1 MTRGDQLPAEFL
13 VVVDKLDIMHG
24 IWYRLHSVGH
34 DVSLARRSHC
44 ARTASN
50 RLATSKLTA
59 SFYQGSLVSATSQD
73 QQCGAHFMSTLRG
86 EQPVRYTSLFKHKLA
101 HATRLV

>member
-24 IWYRLHSVGH
+24 IWYRLHSPATASGH
-34 DVSLARRSHC
+34 DVSLARRSQC

-59 SFYQGSLVSATSQD
+59 GFYQGSLVSATSQD

-86 EQPVRYTSLFKHKLA
+86 EQPVR
-101 HATRLV
+101 